1 MQNLA
6 LILAIATL
14 QDATELDP
22 RNIDS
27 WNQLGLALMKR
38 GEAEEAEESFQR
50 GLRLDDENASI
61 NLNYAFLLLK
71 QDRASE
77 AIERLEIALHD
88 FTYRQ
93 PALVLNSLGYAY
105 YTQSRY
111 GQAVARLREAVLRA
125 PHYCQAWYNLGL
137 AYEGQESPAEAI
149 EAYDRVVMICS
160 EEAAGSY
167 FRAALLLL
175 ATGRE
180 REGAQYLHRVCVH
193 TRGGPIHSPEV
204 VRCACRPKCACRVRI
219 GEELGMVG
227 GVRQGV
233 LGLVRVDGRQQVG
246 RSHRRVIFV
255 SVVRLGCWGSVP
267 LRWWPSTA

>member
-1 MQNLA
+1 MRCALTVLVLLA
-6 LILAIATL
+6 QGCISEGRQMRAQARSDLGAVLLQEGSTEQAIATL
-14 QDATELDP
+14 QEATELDP
-22 RNIDS
+22 RNIDA

-38 GEAEEAEESFQR
+38 GEAKEAEDSFRR
-50 GLRLDDENASI
+50 GLRLDNENASI

-77 AIERLEIALHD
+77 AIERLEVALHD

-93 PALVLNSLGYAY
+93 PAMVLNSLGYAY
-105 YTQSRY
+105 YTQGRY

-137 AYEGQESPAEAI
+137 AYEGQQSPAEAI

-175 ATGRE
+175 ATDRE
-180 REGAQYLHRVCVH
+180 REGAQYLHRVCEQWPGSEIC
-193 TRGGPIHSPEV
+193 TQARGEMESRGIE
-204 VRCACRPKCACRVRI
+204 A
-219 GEELGMVG
+219 G
-227 GVRQGV
+227 Q
-233 LGLVRVDGRQQVG
+233 
-246 RSHRRVIFV
+246 
-255 SVVRLGCWGSVP
+255 
-267 LRWWPSTA
+267 